1 MHLLHL
7 PFRTGRAAAALCLLA
22 TLLAGEAAD
31 SWHHLAEQGCGSGAH
46 APGERDQDC
55 TCAALHAV
63 PLGDD
68 APALMTPVVLARR
81 FAVADVEATP
91 HVHRSAEAA
100 PRAPPRD

>member
-1 MHLLHL
+1 MHLLRRL
-7 PFRTGRAAAALCLLA
+7 LRTPRALGALCLLA

-31 SWHHLAEQGCGSGAH
+31 AGHHLLEQGCGSEAH
-46 APGERDQDC
+46 SPGERDENC

-81 FAVADVEATP
+81 FAAADAEAAQ